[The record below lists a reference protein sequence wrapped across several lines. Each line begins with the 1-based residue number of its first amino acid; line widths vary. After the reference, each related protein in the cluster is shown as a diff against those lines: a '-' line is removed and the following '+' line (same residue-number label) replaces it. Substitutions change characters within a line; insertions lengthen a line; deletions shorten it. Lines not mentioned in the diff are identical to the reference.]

1 MRRFW
6 KTGLKEQK
14 GEKLESVDAI
24 ERRRPAIERTNARV
38 PKARIKRTCIRAR
51 KKELNHSVIE
61 HTKCDRAHLCVKPT
75 PAATL
80 FWKFLVFR
88 VLVTPCCTRIQPYN
102 FRVFRTLLDSLNRPV
117 NTEKHTRNF
126 GEEFTAFKEA
136 IFRVYS
142 FPLLYF
148 MKMIS
153 INFMCN

>member
-1 MRRFW
+1 
-6 KTGLKEQK
+6 
-14 GEKLESVDAI
+14 VH
-24 ERRRPAIERTNARV
+24 P
-38 PKARIKRTCIRAR
+38 
-51 KKELNHSVIE
+51 
-61 HTKCDRAHLCVKPT
+61 CVKPT
-75 PAATL
+75 LAATL

-102 FRVFRTLLDSLNRPV
+102 FKVSRTLLDSINRPI
-117 NTEKHTRNF
+117 NTEKHKRYF
-126 GEEFTAFKEA
+126 EEELTAFTKA